1 MLMGLHKADRALRDG
16 MSAEQVDALMS
27 EPFGLPPTGL
37 FGLIDLIG
45 LDVMDFVG
53 KNLAINLPAGDAGRA
68 FTGFPPQVQAM
79 FARGQLGRKSGGG
92 FYRMQRL
99 DDGSKT
105 KETFDLGAGEW
116 RPAEAVVLPD
126 SHLGPGVT
134 LLDDADG
141 RLAWEIMGETLC
153 YAAGLVPEIADD
165 IVNIDRAMRLGF
177 AWRQGPFE
185 LLDTLGADKAV
196 AKLEAAGR
204 DLPGMLRVLKEA
216 GAETFYR
223 AEGSQY
229 LGTDGRF
236 HPVPPE

>member
-1 MLMGLHKADRALRDG
+1 MPGERI
-16 MSAEQVDALMS
+16 DALMS
-27 EPFGLPPTGL
+27 GPFGLPPTGL

-45 LDVMDFVG
+45 LDVMDLVG

-68 FTGFPPQVQAM
+68 FAGFPEPVQAM
-79 FARGQLGRKSGGG
+79 LERGQLGRKSGGG

-99 DDGSKT
+99 DDGSKL
-105 KETFDLGAGEW
+105 KETFDLGTGDW
-116 RPAEAVVLPD
+116 RTAEAVALPD
-126 SHLGPGVT
+126 SHLGPGVM

-165 IVNIDRAMRLGF
+165 IVSVDRAMRLGF

-185 LLDTLGADKAV
+185 LLDALGADKV
-196 AKLEAAGR
+196 IGKLGRAGR
-204 DLPGMLRVLKEA
+204 ELPHMLRVLKEA

-223 AEGSQY
+223 SEGSRF

-236 HPVPPE
+236 HSVPPE